1 MKKKEYQD
9 DDGRTVANMNVEGFR
24 WYRPQS
30 DRKEKP
36 VYLSK
41 SDRRA
46 VYFAGLKTFLLPAL
60 CVLAGGIAAFFVWY
74 IIWGWL

>member
-30 DRKEKP
+30 ERKEKP
-36 VYLSK
+36 VSLSK
-41 SDRRA
+41 SDRRTLF
-46 VYFAGLKTFLLPAL
+46 FAGLKTFLLPAL
-60 CVLAGGIAAFFVWY
+60 CVLAGGIAAFLLCYFL
-74 IIWGWL
+74 WLW